1 MQRFGCLFLLTMLCA
16 CSDTGSTGGGAE
28 EPPFFQAKRFG
39 SGPLTLA
46 ELKIDIPDE
55 IERDMSEAQKACF
68 LEAVERRAEEAGD
81 PADIDPDSLVYWD
94 GNVSKEDWQ
103 KHDRY
108 MQRILLAQGV
118 ISWAMI
124 DCT

>member
-1 MQRFGCLFLLTMLCA
+1 MQRPGCLLLLVLLSA
-16 CSDTGSTGGGAE
+16 CSGSESNGANSE
-28 EPPFFQAKRFG
+28 EPPFFQANRFG
-39 SGPLTLA
+39 SGPLTLE

-55 IERDMSEAQKACF
+55 IERGLSDAEKACF
-68 LEAVERRAEEAGD
+68 LDAVARRAEEAGD
-81 PADIDPDSLVYWD
+81 PALIDPDALVYWD

>member
-1 MQRFGCLFLLTMLCA
+1 MQRLGYLFLIALLCG
-16 CSDTGSTGGGAE
+16 CSGPDATGDGAE

-46 ELKIDIPDE
+46 ELKIDIPDV
-55 IERDMSEAQKACF
+55 IERDMSEAEKACF

-81 PADIDPDSLVYWD
+81 PALIDPDSLVYWD
-94 GNVSKEDWQ
+94 GKVSKDDWQ

-118 ISWAMI
+118 ISFAMI

>member
-1 MQRFGCLFLLTMLCA
+1 MKKLSCLLLLALLSGCSG
-16 CSDTGSTGGGAE
+16 SDADGE

-39 SGPLTLA
+39 SGPLTLD
-46 ELKIDIPDE
+46 ELKIEIPDE
-55 IERDMSEAQKACF
+55 IERDLTEAEKACF
-68 LEAVERRAEEAGD
+68 FEAVARRAAEAGD
-81 PADIDPDSLVYWD
+81 PRDIDPDDLVYWD
-94 GNVSKEDWQ
+94 GKVSKEDWQ